1 MKQSRVFFLIFFVLI
16 SSAHSLSI
24 LCEGK
29 TNDINASENAKF
41 EVEIKQDEKGIFKN
55 FGPFYRATIKY
66 FFSTGTSYTGIDLS
80 DSVSTYLNKIVF
92 KGSLAEKR
100 NLTFEL
106 DQTGMVKNVVMNYD
120 SKIINQPVQC
130 EISGD
135 LPARPVC
142 PTEAEKEL
150 FLLKAIRASDLDLVQ
165 TALDCGANVNL
176 ADINGCTPLMF
187 AIEPTCGQ
195 NTSSSYRS
203 LYSKT
208 PKVLDLLVS
217 SGAYVD
223 TLDAHKENALIK
235 AAKMGVA
242 DVYETFIA
250 LDADFNTQDELGNT
264 ALMYA
269 VKNGDSR
276 VVDQILEGNPDRKIR
291 NALGKTAFDIA
302 GESQRKEI
310 VDLVRIADLEIVVE
324 GKPDGTCSLSKIEV
338 RQGQVADL
346 KLKATDK
353 MFKFTSVDLG
363 IELMADR
370 NGFAKKTIAFDKK
383 GKFKF
388 SCGFHGV
395 GKPTAGSFVI
405 E

>member
-1 MKQSRVFFLIFFVLI
+1 MKQGSIFFLIIFVLI

-29 TNDINASENAKF
+29 TNDKNAGENAKF
-41 EVEIKQDEKGIFKN
+41 ELEIKKDENKLFKN
-55 FGPFYRATIKY
+55 FRPFYRSTIKY

-100 NLTFEL
+100 NLTFEF
-106 DQTGMVKNVVMNYD
+106 DQAGIVKNVVMNYD
-120 SKIINQPVQC
+120 SKIIGQPIQC

-135 LPARPVC
+135 LPARPTC
-142 PTEAEKEL
+142 AADSKKEL
-150 FLLKAIRASDLDLVQ
+150 FLLEAIKAADLDLIK
-165 TALDCGANVNL
+165 TAIDCGANVNL
-176 ADINGCTPLMF
+176 ADRNGCTPLMF
-187 AIEPTCGQ
+187 AVEPTCGQ
-195 NTSSSYRS
+195 SPSNSYRS
-203 LYSKT
+203 LYPKT

-223 TLDAHKENALIK
+223 TLDARKENALIK
-235 AAKMGVA
+235 AAKMGAV

-250 LDADFNTQDELGNT
+250 LEADFNAQDELGNT

-276 VVDQILEGNPDRKIR
+276 VVDQILEGNPDRKIK
-291 NALGKTAFDIA
+291 NAQGKTAFDIA
-302 GESQRKEI
+302 SEYQRKEI
-310 VDLVRIADLEIVVE
+310 TDLVRIADLEIVVE
-324 GKPDGTCSLSKIEV
+324 GKTDGTCSLSKIEV
-338 RQGQVADL
+338 KQGQVADL

-388 SCGFHGV
+388 SCGLHGV
-395 GKPTAGSFVI
+395 GKPTTGSFII